1 MILLQNANQIFFV
14 CSPILKLGK
23 YFSLTAVNKY
33 QYKMKKFDLKL
44 ILIFASIKMTSS
56 ADNQCGDIF
65 IFDDIADF
73 IKATLSVFLLHYRV
87 H

>member
-1 MILLQNANQIFFV
+1 
-14 CSPILKLGK
+14 
-23 YFSLTAVNKY
+23 
-33 QYKMKKFDLKL
+33 MKKFYLKL

-56 ADNQCGDIF
+56 ADNQCVDIF

-73 IKATLSVFLLHYRV
+73 IKATLSAFLLHYRV